1 MCKPVSSSVASAAAA
16 ATSSRY
22 PQSLPRR
29 HIIVHFEDDALRA
42 RCAKNAQR
50 LLAMSCNSDASS
62 SGTSALL
69 ARKAL
74 KYRKVFDRMEG
85 VDVTSP
91 EFDASAFL
99 GVQWRRS

>member
-1 MCKPVSSSVASAAAA
+1 
-16 ATSSRY
+16 
-22 PQSLPRR
+22 
-29 HIIVHFEDDALRA
+29 
-42 RCAKNAQR
+42 
-50 LLAMSCNSDASS
+50 MSCNSDASS

-74 KYRKVFDRMEG
+74 KYRKVFDRMQG